1 MQPITIPATPGTLK
15 VTEEQWKQYLSET
28 LEDSRGN
35 LETYG
40 PWGIPVKFQAPA
52 ISIEW
57 DENHWPISYTFY
69 GQRTLGSLKESGYN
83 LEGRVSIS
91 GKKVRGF
98 TSSLLCELPDG
109 KLLETSVIHC
119 CKS

>member
-1 MQPITIPATPGTLK
+1 MQPITIPATGGALK

-35 LETYG
+35 LETFG
-40 PWGIPVKFQAPA
+40 PWHIPVKFQAPA

-57 DENHWPISYTFY
+57 GENHWPISYTFY
-69 GQRTLGSLKESGYN
+69 GPRTLRDLKNGGYD
-83 LEGRVSIS
+83 LQGRVSIS

-109 KLLETSVIHC
+109 KLLETAVIHC